1 MRGNTPTW
9 KVHLALFPILWV
21 LGGAPQVLAQQ
32 GPQAGNPAGEH
43 LTVNCSQFMAPTR
56 NVNGQMVGQE
66 ECLMRDHGI
75 VEPDL
80 KYHRVDMGFSG
91 TLSGWIVKQGARQNY
106 FTSGPDFTFTQYG
119 NPHSP
124 RFHGILRYEAAKGTS
139 LTLTYPETGWNGK
152 LYVLVHGRSG
162 SFLRGTMRPWDEYF
176 DPEKPFDANK
186 YEKSMLARG
195 YAIAR
200 TRRNADGFSI
210 GDYSAVLDDGTVWP
224 DQNINMVPE
233 LILDEVR
240 LLNRF
245 LEERLGS
252 KPTRNY
258 WWGHSAG
265 AYSALAL
272 NYLIQ
277 SNPEINKDADGRETI
292 NGFIDDDPGGGMF
305 LPLLIKDGQ
314 DILYRTR
321 ESRAQFVKSI
331 AIAHQAYP
339 LVYSNIVPGE
349 MDLGNLPEGF
359 SPVALNNKRKM
370 ARLMIDKGIS
380 NFRMYE
386 VRGVSHS
393 GGERYE
399 DGKNGDIQI
408 LDLSRLM
415 DGVLD
420 LLDDW
425 VEKGIEPPATKSDD
439 PGVGAGALA
448 ISLPETACP
457 LGQYFPFPQFRGVQ
471 GAGSTGFAAYDGTS
485 LEPLD
490 GQLQFVDMNENGS
503 RDQRET
509 VTQAWRRKGLLNQGE
524 TFSRSS
530 YVACVES
537 TAAKLRRENLITDQ
551 IVQLYLQDAHQD
563 ALPVQ

>member
-1 MRGNTPTW
+1 MRGNTIAWTLF
-9 KVHLALFPILWV
+9 LALFPTPWIF
-21 LGGAPQVLAQQ
+21 GGAQQ
-32 GPQAGNPAGEH
+32 SLQAGNPADERP
-43 LTVNCSQFMAPTR
+43 TVSCSQFMAPKK
-56 NVNGQMVGQE
+56 NVNGKMVGQE
-66 ECLMRDHGI
+66 ECLMQDHGI
-75 VEPDL
+75 VEPNL
-80 KYHRVDMGFSG
+80 KYHRVDMGITG

-152 LYVLVHGRSG
+152 LFVLVHGRSG

-176 DPEKPFDANK
+176 DPAKPFDVDK
-186 YEKSMLARG
+186 YEKAMLAKG

-200 TRRNADGFSI
+200 TRRNADGFAI

-240 LLNRF
+240 MVNNLLK
-245 LEERLGS
+245 ERLGR

-258 WWGHSAG
+258 WFGHSAG
-265 AYSALAL
+265 AYTALAL

-277 SNPEINKDADGRETI
+277 SNPDLNKEADGRETI
-292 NGFIDDDPGGGMF
+292 SGFILDDPGGGLF
-305 LPLLIKDGQ
+305 LPVLVKNGQ
-314 DILYRTR
+314 DVLYRTR
-321 ESRAQFVKSI
+321 ESKAQFVKSFS
-331 AIAHQAYP
+331 IAHQAYP

-349 MDLGNLPEGF
+349 MDLNNIPEGV

-370 ARLMIDKGIS
+370 ARLMKEKGID

-386 VRGVSHS
+386 VRGVSHN
-393 GGERYE
+393 GGERLE
-399 DGKNGDIQI
+399 DGKDGDVQI
-408 LDLSRLM
+408 LNLSRLM
-415 DGVLD
+415 DGVID
-420 LLDDW
+420 LLDNW

-439 PGVGAGALA
+439 PGVGASASA
-448 ISLPETACP
+448 IGLPETACP
-457 LGQYFPFPQFRGVQ
+457 LGRYYPFPQFRGTR

-490 GQLQFVDMNENGS
+490 GQLMFVDMNENGR
-503 RDQRET
+503 RDKRET
-509 VTQAWRRKGLLNQGE
+509 VTEAWRRIGLLKAGK
-524 TFSRSS
+524 TFSRAR
-530 YVACVES
+530 YVECVQS
-537 TAAKLRRENLITDQ
+537 TAAKLRKENLITEK
-551 IVQLYLQDAHQD
+551 IANLYVEEAEKEAFPAQ
-563 ALPVQ
+563 